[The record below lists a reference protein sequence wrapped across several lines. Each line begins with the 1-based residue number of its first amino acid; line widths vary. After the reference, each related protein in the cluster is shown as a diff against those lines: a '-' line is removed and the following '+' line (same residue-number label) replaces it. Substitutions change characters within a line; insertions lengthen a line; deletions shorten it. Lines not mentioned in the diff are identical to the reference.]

1 MLLPHQNEKELICNP
16 QCAKEAFVAK
26 RHLFNFFVP
35 YEKCSFVEKNR
46 NYDASYSNVG
56 TRTRKQVG

>member
-1 MLLPHQNEKELICNP
+1 MLLPHQNEKELTCNP

-46 NYDASYSNVG
+46 NYDA
-56 TRTRKQVG
+56 